1 MATGKRR
8 RVASADPGERVP
20 MSGKARVAADERLVD
35 DDYVATK
42 YGVSRSTIK
51 RMRADGELPTVYV
64 RGAARIPKSAV
75 DAWLAAHTN
84 A

>member
-8 RVASADPGERVP
+8 RVASADPGEH
-20 MSGKARVAADERLVD
+20 GKTQLLAGERLVT
-35 DDYVATK
+35 DDYVAEK